1 MTNNIKLLD
10 VVALT
15 TDLPEENLWRGQ
27 VGTVVEILA
36 DGAAFEVEF
45 SDREEGQPKAKSF
58 LKIVS
63 KTTYP
68 TDDNNMNGLLYSDSD
83 RVESL
88 NNVDDFV
95 SPEEQKQLLDP
106 TQIPAKKQP
115 GIDRSDPSNKLL
127 EKTRQM
133 FDDAANF
140 FFFLLISL
148 NFSSNK
154 VHQIVF

>member
-1 MTNNIKLLD
+1 MNILVMIVSYLKRIKINQILTSFCLAAILL
-10 VVALT
+10 LT
-15 TDLPEENLWRGQ
+15 TAFSNDFAN
-27 VGTVVEILA
+27 
-36 DGAAFEVEF
+36 AA
-45 SDREEGQPKAKSF
+45 SNQ
-58 LKIVS
+58 S

-106 TQIPAKKQP
+106 TQIPAQKQP
-115 GIDRSDPSNKLL
+115 GINRTDPSNKLL
-127 EKTRQM
+127 EKTKQM

-140 FFFLLISL
+140 SG
-148 NFSSNK
+148 N
-154 VHQIVF
+154 

>member
-1 MTNNIKLLD
+1 MNILVTIVSYLKKIKINQILTSLSLAVILFLATAFNHD
-10 VVALT
+10 VA
-15 TDLPEENLWRGQ
+15 N
-27 VGTVVEILA
+27 
-36 DGAAFEVEF
+36 AA
-45 SDREEGQPKAKSF
+45 SNQ
-58 LKIVS
+58 S

-140 FFFLLISL
+140 SG
-148 NFSSNK
+148 N
-154 VHQIVF
+154 

>member
-1 MTNNIKLLD
+1 MNVLVTIVSYLKKIKINQILTSLFLAVILL
-10 VVALT
+10 LT
-15 TDLPEENLWRGQ
+15 TAFNQDFAN
-27 VGTVVEILA
+27 
-36 DGAAFEVEF
+36 AA
-45 SDREEGQPKAKSF
+45 SNQ
-58 LKIVS
+58 S

-68 TDDNNMNGLLYSDSD
+68 TDDNNIDGLLYSDSD

-88 NNVDDFV
+88 NSVDDFV

-115 GIDRSDPSNKLL
+115 GINRVDPNNKLL

-140 FFFLLISL
+140 SG
-148 NFSSNK
+148 N
-154 VHQIVF
+154 

>member
-1 MTNNIKLLD
+1 MNILVTIISYLKKIKINQILTSLSLAVILL
-10 VVALT
+10 LT
-15 TDLPEENLWRGQ
+15 TAFNHDVAN
-27 VGTVVEILA
+27 
-36 DGAAFEVEF
+36 AA
-45 SDREEGQPKAKSF
+45 SNQ
-58 LKIVS
+58 S

-68 TDDNNMNGLLYSDSD
+68 TDDSNMNGLLYSDSD

-140 FFFLLISL
+140 SG
-148 NFSSNK
+148 N
-154 VHQIVF
+154 

>member
-1 MTNNIKLLD
+1 MNILVPIVSYLKKIKINQILTSLSLAVILL
-10 VVALT
+10 LT
-15 TDLPEENLWRGQ
+15 TAFNHDVAN
-27 VGTVVEILA
+27 
-36 DGAAFEVEF
+36 AA
-45 SDREEGQPKAKSF
+45 SNK
-58 LKIVS
+58 S

-140 FFFLLISL
+140 SG
-148 NFSSNK
+148 N
-154 VHQIVF
+154 

>member
-1 MTNNIKLLD
+1 MNTLVTIVSYLKRIKINQILTSFCL
-10 VVALT
+10 AAILFLT
-15 TDLPEENLWRGQ
+15 TAFSNDF
-27 VGTVVEILA
+27 A
-36 DGAAFEVEF
+36 KAA
-45 SDREEGQPKAKSF
+45 SNQ
-58 LKIVS
+58 S

-115 GIDRSDPSNKLL
+115 GIDRSDPNAKLL
-127 EKTRQM
+127 EKTKQM
-133 FDDAANF
+133 FNDAANF
-140 FFFLLISL
+140 SG
-148 NFSSNK
+148 N
-154 VHQIVF
+154 

>member
-1 MTNNIKLLD
+1 MNTLVTMVSYLKRIKINQILTSFGLAAILL
-10 VVALT
+10 LT
-15 TDLPEENLWRGQ
+15 TAFSNDFAN
-27 VGTVVEILA
+27 
-36 DGAAFEVEF
+36 AA
-45 SDREEGQPKAKSF
+45 SNQ
-58 LKIVS
+58 S

-83 RVESL
+83 HVESL

-115 GIDRSDPSNKLL
+115 GIDRTDPSNKLL
-127 EKTRQM
+127 EKTKQM

-140 FFFLLISL
+140 SG
-148 NFSSNK
+148 N
-154 VHQIVF
+154 